1 MAELNAG
8 GIGILDEDRAGL
20 VPVYALGLMS
30 GTSLDGIDA
39 ALIRTDGEQVF
50 DFGPWL
56 TVPYDASL
64 SQALRRLIEGKSDEA
79 GEVEAALT
87 EAHAAAAKSLM
98 AEAGYGA
105 GKIRVV
111 GFHGHTIWHD
121 PSHGVTRQLGDG
133 ALLARRLAID
143 VVNDFRTADV
153 AAGGQ
158 GAPLVPLYHR
168 ALARTTKTALALPV
182 AILNLGGVANITWIG
197 KDNAL
202 RAFDTGPGCALID
215 DWLFSR
221 TGAPFDRDGA
231 LAARGRVDEA
241 ALKILL
247 GDRYFSAP
255 PPKSL
260 DRNAFDCAALSSLS
274 DADGAATLVAFTAQ
288 AVALGL
294 DLCPAKARRLLV
306 TGGGRHNACLLAA
319 LSERTEIAVES
330 VERVGWRGDAL
341 EAEAFAYLAV
351 RSLNG
356 AFLSLPETTGVRQAQ
371 SGGVLHRA
379 G

>member
-1 MAELNAG
+1 M
-8 GIGILDEDRAGL
+8 DEDRAGL

-50 DFGPWL
+50 EFGPWL
-56 TVPYDASL
+56 TVPYEAGL
-64 SQALRRLIEGKSDEA
+64 SQSLRGLIEGNSGDA
-79 GEVEAALT
+79 CEVEAVLT
-87 EAHAAAAKSLM
+87 EAHAAAAQLLM

-105 GKIRVV
+105 ENVRVV

-121 PSHGVTRQLGDG
+121 PANGVTRQLGDG
-133 ALLARRLAID
+133 GLLARRLAID

-153 AAGGQ
+153 SAGGQ

-168 ALARTTKTALALPV
+168 ALARTAKTALALPV
-182 AILNLGGVANITWIG
+182 AVLNLGGVANITWIG
-197 KDNAL
+197 TDNAL

-215 DWLFSR
+215 DWLLAR
-221 TGAPFDRDGA
+221 TGAPFDSDGA

-241 ALKILL
+241 ALDILL

-260 DRNAFDCAALSSLS
+260 DRNTFDSAALAALS

-294 DLCPAKARRLLV
+294 DFCPAKARRLLV
-306 TGGGRHNACLLAA
+306 TGGGRHNPSLLAA
-319 LSERTEIAVES
+319 LAERTEIAVEP
-330 VERVGWRGDAL
+330 VETVGWRGDAL

-356 AFLSLPETTGVRQAQ
+356 AVLSLPETTGVRQPQ